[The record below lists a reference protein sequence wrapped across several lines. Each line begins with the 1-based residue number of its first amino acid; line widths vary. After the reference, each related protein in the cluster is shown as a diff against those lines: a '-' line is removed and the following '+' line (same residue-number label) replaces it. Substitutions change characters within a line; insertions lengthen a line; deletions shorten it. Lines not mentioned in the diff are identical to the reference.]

1 MIGFQQTK
9 EIKSTLRITR
19 DKRLK
24 NITIVYKENKM
35 NLSGIIGYP
44 ITPFSDH
51 IKGVD
56 LEKLGTVIDILFN
69 AKVDAIAALGSAGE
83 AAYLSKFEWEQVAKY
98 TVKYVAGKVPVIIGI
113 AELTTEKAI
122 ERAKYAHEI
131 GADMIM
137 VSPFSYY
144 KLNEAELFQHYES
157 ISNATPLT
165 IMIYNN
171 PATCGVDMSPEF
183 MLKMV
188 SDIKNTTMIKEST
201 GDIQRM
207 HKIYKLSNGKVPFF
221 NGCNH
226 MALEAL
232 NAGAS
237 GWCTAAP
244 CLIGD
249 QPKQLFDAVHQ
260 GNNEKARE
268 LFSQQY
274 EFLEFIVKSG
284 LAAAVKSGFELQGN
298 QIGGPR
304 KPLLPLTPSA
314 QQLLR
319 NMLLELNCI
328 K

>member
-1 MIGFQQTK
+1 
-9 EIKSTLRITR
+9 
-19 DKRLK
+19 
-24 NITIVYKENKM
+24 M

-44 ITPFSDH
+44 VTPFSQDNS
-51 IKGVD
+51 VD
-56 LEKLGTVIDILFN
+56 LDKLGKVIDVLLE

-83 AAYLSKFEWEQVAKY
+83 AAYLNESEWKQVADY
-98 TVKYVAGKVPVIIGI
+98 TVKHVAGKIPVVIGV
-113 AELTTEKAI
+113 AELTTAQAI
-122 ERAKYAHEI
+122 NYAKYAYEI

-137 VSPFSYY
+137 LSPFSYY
-144 KLNEAELFQHYES
+144 KLSEQEVYSHYES
-157 ISNATPLT
+157 VSNAMPLP

-188 SDIKNTTMIKEST
+188 DGIQNASTIKEST

-249 QPKQLFDAVHQ
+249 QPKQLFEAVKDGKSEQ
-260 GNNEKARE
+260 AKE
-268 LFSQQY
+268 LFYQQY
-274 EFLEFIVKSG
+274 EFLEFIVTLG
-284 LAAAVKSGFELQGN
+284 LAAAVKSGLSLQGMDV
-298 QIGGPR
+298 GGPR
-304 KPLLPLTPSA
+304 KPLLPIKELSKTRL
-314 QQLLR
+314 QTLLA
-319 NMLLELNCI
+319 ELV
-328 K
+328 